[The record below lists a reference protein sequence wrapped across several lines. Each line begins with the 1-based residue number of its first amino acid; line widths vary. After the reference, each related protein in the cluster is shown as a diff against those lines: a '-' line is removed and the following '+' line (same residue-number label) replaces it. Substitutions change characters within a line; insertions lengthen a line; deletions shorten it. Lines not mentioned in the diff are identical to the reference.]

1 MTNRT
6 AAKSAHPG
14 THGNNQ
20 NKDLFGNNFVNLVP
34 AWDISENGK
43 SFVLKDVP
51 LHEVYVKSG
60 LQEKSD
66 IYLHGRAKA
75 SHRRFTKAAW
85 NMCCRNYVAHR
96 IWGSD
101 ADVERKLEG
110 AQLSEC
116 MFTKATRDKVVK
128 NVNNKVVKNVN
139 KQRKGN
145 KLRGQEDVSEVAT
158 LCASFI

>member
-1 MTNRT
+1 MTTRT
-6 AAKSAHPG
+6 AAKRAHSG
-14 THGNNQ
+14 THGDNRNT
-20 NKDLFGNNFVNLVP
+20 DLSGKNLVKKQRV
-34 AWDISENGK
+34 WDISEDGK
-43 SFVLKDVP
+43 SFVSKWVP
-51 LHEVYVKSG
+51 LDEVYVKSG
-60 LQEKSD
+60 LQQKSD
-66 IYLHGRAKA
+66 IYLYGRAKA
-75 SHRRFTKAAW
+75 FHRGFTKAAW
-85 NMCCRNYVAHR
+85 NMCCKNRKKHG